1 MAMASIN
8 TSSPVAVMTTA
19 GFTSIFT
26 NAFATVAAWN
36 DTRVTRKSL
45 SALSAR
51 ELEDIG
57 LTYGDIDLVATR
69 ISR

>member
-1 MAMASIN
+1 
-8 TSSPVAVMTTA
+8 
-19 GFTSIFT
+19 
-26 NAFATVAAWN
+26 
-36 DTRVTRKSL
+36 L